1 MLYKYTNSD
10 FAFWNFLENF
20 SQNIFDPCLVES
32 TESVDMEGWLYI
44 YIFISLSNENF
55 IHFFIVYF
63 PLACLILVS
72 KKHLKEPPT
81 IMFALPL
88 FPFIL

>member
-32 TESVDMEGWLYI
+32 TESVDMEGWLGRGAR
-44 YIFISLSNENF
+44 LLGRQPD
-55 IHFFIVYF
+55 VQAPAR
-63 PLACLILVS
+63 PLAQG
-72 KKHLKEPPT
+72 
-81 IMFALPL
+81 
-88 FPFIL
+88 